1 MVDDGVRIDLDLGH
15 EEQWDALDAHLGDH
29 GLGIDDILV
38 AADAVVPRRK
48 GDRLYAYGRGV
59 GGRLI
64 VIVLQRLGSAWRPR
78 TAWPMD
84 DVEERWWRR
93 HGGR

>member
-1 MVDDGVRIDLDLGH
+1 MRLTLDLG
-15 EEQWDALDAHLGDH
+15 DDDDIDRLAAHLGER
-29 GLGIDDILV
+29 GLGIDDIL
-38 AADAVVPRRK
+38 AAASAIVPRRK

-59 GGRLI
+59 GGRPI
-64 VIVLQRLGSAWRPR
+64 VIVMQRWGVRWRPR

-84 DVEERWWRR
+84 VVEQRWWRR

>member
-1 MVDDGVRIDLDLGH
+1 MELILDLGD
-15 EEQWDALDAHLGDH
+15 EDDQDRLDLHLGER
-29 GLGIDDILV
+29 GLGLEDVIAV
-38 AADAVVPRRK
+38 AAAMIGRRK
-48 GDRLYAYGRGV
+48 GSRLYGYGRGV
-59 GGRLI
+59 GGRPI
-64 VIVLQRLGSAWRPR
+64 VVVFSQALTGWRPR

>member
-1 MVDDGVRIDLDLGH
+1 LILDLGDDDDQVWL
-15 EEQWDALDAHLGDH
+15 EDHLAIR
-29 GLGIDDILV
+29 GLTIEDVVSAAAVIV
-38 AADAVVPRRK
+38 ARRK
-48 GDRLYAYGRGV
+48 GSRLYGYGRGR

-64 VIVLQRLGSAWRPR
+64 VVVFSKTRHGWRPR

-84 DVEERWWRR
+84 DVEERWWRN